1 MHKLVCTRL
10 YTIHSILMA
19 EEMDIITVIHP
30 PASGINK
37 SFDKRKIKD
46 MSSAIAHSYFPK

>member
-19 EEMDIITVIHP
+19 EEMDIITVIQL